1 MIKRTPLLIVI
12 LGLLLFLTACQS
24 NGMGMKEKFA
34 EIPVGMAYVEGNEIY
49 FMHTETSDEK
59 VGALLSDM
67 MDSPVL
73 AVPALADLPDSALA
87 NVYVFENG
95 LEGMGPLGFQA
106 DVFDAPP
113 GDAAYSPL
121 RRLNLVKWQNPDQAR
136 LLKSVLDVLDLEAAG
151 ELTITRP
158 GVVINMPFVTWQG
171 GMR

>member
-1 MIKRTPLLIVI
+1 MLKRFPLLIVI
-12 LGLLLFLTACQS
+12 VGLLLFSAACQA
-24 NGMGMKEKFA
+24 NGMGMQENFA
-34 EIPVGMAYVEGNEIY
+34 EIPVGMAYAEGNEIY

-59 VGALLSDM
+59 VGVLLSEM

-73 AVPALADLPDSALA
+73 VVPALANVPDSVLA
-87 NVYVFENG
+87 NVFVFENG

-136 LLKSVLDVLDLEAAG
+136 LLKSVADLLALEASG
-151 ELTITRP
+151 DLTITRP
-158 GVVINMPFVTWQG
+158 GVVINMPFVTWEG